1 MNYDPIISV
10 VMPVYNCSNYI
21 NLAIESILNQTFEK
35 FEFIIINDASTDDT
49 LIKILEYDDPR
60 IVLLENTT
68 QKGICE
74 CINYGISISKGKYIA
89 RMDGDD
95 ISHNTRFEHQ
105 FVFMEENPSVGI
117 LGTWYTI
124 LGTNDIIKMPVKH
137 EAIVLDML
145 EYSPLAHPTIF
156 LRKSVLKD
164 LITIYDQQ
172 YIYAEDYELWSRLIL
187 TTRAE
192 NLPICLLAYRKH
204 DNQSSNLYFLE
215 QRISA
220 KRVRLNLLKLLYH
233 NFEVDL
239 NSYELK
245 AYLEKTGHSYNLI
258 SDTLEKI
265 DKLLISNL
273 ELKLFHQ
280 NLLKKKLLF
289 KKIVVI
295 RYFLKRQDLLNKIKY
310 LKKFLS
316 VLTSYYYRQIIFS
329 KFSSG

>member
-1 MNYDPIISV
+1 MKNQPILSV
-10 VMPVYNCSNYI
+10 IMPVYNCANYV
-21 NLAIESILNQTFEK
+21 NAAIESILNQTFNN
-35 FEFIIINDASTDDT
+35 FEFIIIDDCSTDNTVFKINEYKDT
-49 LIKILEYDDPR
+49 RIKLIK
-60 IVLLENTT
+60 NKT
-68 QKGICE
+68 QKGICQ
-74 CINYGISISKGKYIA
+74 CLNYGISISIGKYIV

-95 ISHNTRFEHQ
+95 ISHSKRFEHQ

-137 EAIVLDML
+137 EDIVLDML

-187 TTRAE
+187 KTRVE

-220 KRVRLNLLKLLYH
+220 KRVRLNLLKQLYH

-245 AYLEKTGHSYNLI
+245 AYLEKTGHSYKLI
-258 SDTLEKI
+258 SDTLQKI
-265 DKLLISNL
+265 DKLLIGNL

-295 RYFLKRQDLLNKIKY
+295 KYFLKRQDLLNKIKF
-310 LKKFLS
+310 LKNFVS
-316 VLTSYYYRQIIFS
+316 VLTAYYYRQIIFS
-329 KFSSG
+329 KFSSS